1 MKKTNLV
8 MLALL
13 VAGSVS
19 AQTWN
24 LDKAHAKL
32 GFGVTHLLVSEV
44 EGTFKSFDATIN
56 ASKEDF
62 SDAVIELSADVASIN
77 TENDQRDNHLKSPDF
92 FDASKF
98 EKLTFKSTS
107 LKKVEGKK
115 YILAGN
121 LTLHGVTKP
130 VELEVVLNGTA
141 VHPYSKKTI
150 AGFKVTG
157 KIKRADFGIGEKT
170 PGAIVSDEVNI
181 HANAEFTKS

>member
-1 MKKTNLV
+1 

-13 VAGSVS
+13 IAGSVS

-44 EGTFKSFDATIN
+44 EGTFRSFDATIN
-56 ASKEDF
+56 SSKEDF

-92 FDASKF
+92 FDAAKF

-150 AGFKVTG
+150 AGFKVNG
-157 KIKRADFGIGEKT
+157 KINRADFGIGVKT